1 MKKAFTLI
9 ELLVVIAIIAL
20 LSTLSVVALSSAR
33 AKSRDARRLSD
44 IKQIQTALDM
54 YLDSAGTYPSSLTTG
69 SPLSYGGLVFL
80 PEVPSDPINSN
91 QYVYAQTESGQSY
104 TLDFTTETKSSDY
117 EAGNYQATPNG
128 ILAGGGGSTPP
139 PPTWVCEEPLIDGA
153 ETYETKYKD
162 LGSWTVCIM
171 QQSLSRDSNNRI
183 CFNDDCTS
191 YGGLYSWMNK
201 DNLCPPGWRLPSTSD
216 KTNGLDWELVVNTEK
231 QNFPDGYHDGH
242 GFVPGLSLL
251 LLEDEGKFLN
261 VNDTAGDLVA
271 LDLNSAVSVRCI
283 KELY

>member
-1 MKKAFTLI
+1 
-9 ELLVVIAIIAL
+9 
-20 LSTLSVVALSSAR
+20 
-33 AKSRDARRLSD
+33 
-44 IKQIQTALDM
+44 
-54 YLDSAGTYPSSLTTG
+54 
-69 SPLSYGGLVFL
+69 
-80 PEVPSDPINSN
+80 
-91 QYVYAQTESGQSY
+91 
-104 TLDFTTETKSSDY
+104 
-117 EAGNYQATPNG
+117 
-128 ILAGGGGSTPP
+128 
-139 PPTWVCEEPLIDGA
+139 
-153 ETYETKYKD
+153 
-162 LGSWTVCIM
+162 M

-271 LDLNSAVSVRCI
+271 IDLNSAVSVRCI
-283 KELY
+283 KE